1 MMDRCLA
8 RMLNSTI
15 IALIAITG
23 GVGLGVGYK
32 GLMDLLCGNATGA
45 ILMVVSVVL
54 VAGSYHLCQHRRYLA
69 DC

>member
-23 GVGLGVGYK
+23 GVGLGLGYK
-32 GLMDLLCGNATGA
+32 GLITLLGCDVSGA
-45 ILMVVSVVL
+45 ILILISIGL
-54 VAGSYHLCQHRRYLA
+54 VKGSYHLCQHRRYLA